1 MYEKNHTLSQWQMSR
16 EEDVETDGQCDEQIN
31 HQRGLPEGANV
42 CVGIPQSDQ
51 VVDHPCELGAT

>member
-1 MYEKNHTLSQWQMSR
+1 
-16 EEDVETDGQCDEQIN
+16 
-31 HQRGLPEGANV
+31 LPEGADV